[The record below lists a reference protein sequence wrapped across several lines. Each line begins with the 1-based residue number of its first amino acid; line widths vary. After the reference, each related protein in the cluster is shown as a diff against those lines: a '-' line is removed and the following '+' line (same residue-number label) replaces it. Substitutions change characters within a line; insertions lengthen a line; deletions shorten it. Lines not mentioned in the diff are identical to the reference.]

1 ARSAVPKSKI
11 RWLPRLRILTPHVP
25 YSISY
30 SRSAAKALKSIE
42 HEEVLILVLRI
53 GHRREVYR
61 Q

>member
-1 ARSAVPKSKI
+1 M
-11 RWLPRLRILTPHVP
+11 P

-42 HEEVLILVLRI
+42 HEEVLIRVLRI